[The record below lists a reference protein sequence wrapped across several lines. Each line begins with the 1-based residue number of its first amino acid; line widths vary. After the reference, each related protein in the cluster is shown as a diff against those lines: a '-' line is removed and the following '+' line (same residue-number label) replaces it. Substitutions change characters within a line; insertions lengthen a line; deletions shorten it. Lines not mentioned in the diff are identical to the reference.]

1 MDVLFNYLPG
11 QVVTLEEEKCLTMKI
26 FGHSIDLILPAGT
39 KFYVSN
45 ILFENGVAVYHVIPN
60 ANIPN
65 WTQEENAI
73 LKLNI
78 SKHFFCD
85 SDFISPG
92 RKPYSLYGNEEEL
105 TLKGGDSF
113 E

>member
-11 QVVTLEEEKCLTMKI
+11 QVVTLEEEKRLIMYI
-26 FGHSIDLILPAGT
+26 FDHSVELIIPAGT

-73 LKLNI
+73 LKLHL
-78 SKHFFCD
+78 SKFSFCD
-85 SDFISPG
+85 SDFYPPDRDS
-92 RKPYSLYGNEEEL
+92 YALYGNEEEL
-105 TLKGGDSF
+105 TLKGGESF